1 MGSRRFDLHKAR
13 SVLVSVSHKPTEH
26 FGADGEPNL
35 RQCHFHDIVDASYAS
50 GGTNIT
56 TTSEMLAL
64 HGTTTTLTTGTIHDI
79 TSTSTSYA
87 SGGTNITTTS
97 KILAL
102 HGTTTMLTTGTIH
115 DITSSSTTT
124 SYASCA
130 TTITTTSEM
139 LSTRDTAAKSPTRRI
154 AYLMHGYYERQLRLV
169 SGVAF
174 VWRAHDDASTT
185 VINTRRRQSGR
196 AVAVAVR
203 QSDGSAVAVAVAV
216 RQSGGRAEAERQGGG
231 GGRAASERWQC
242 GRAVHRRQRVDRL
255 KN

>member
-1 MGSRRFDLHKAR
+1 MQYLMRLQSMLMGSRRFDLHKAR

-35 RQCHFHDIVDASYAS
+35 RQCHFHDIVDTSYAS

-97 KILAL
+97 EMLALHGTTTMLTAGTIHDITSTSTSYASGGTIITTTSEMLAL

-174 VWRAHDDASTT
+174 VWRAHDDASTM
-185 VINTRRRQSGR
+185 VINTS
-196 AVAVAVR
+196 
-203 QSDGSAVAVAVAV
+203 
-216 RQSGGRAEAERQGGG
+216 
-231 GGRAASERWQC
+231 
-242 GRAVHRRQRVDRL
+242 
-255 KN
+255 K